1 VNDGGV
7 PETIDDGSWLMAW
20 LEEDVMGALA
30 RGDAYTNAVPFK
42 LAHAPRESD
51 GLLRPAEVHFGG
63 PIGIISGPQGG
74 SHLDQFVSIIVD
86 NGLGPVVGM
95 PPGGYSNTWEWEEI
109 LELPGTDRPLVGFM
123 YSIGHSIRPN
133 GGILEGNPAAV
144 DEWIPLTAENVESYY
159 PLLLERVLALMGET
173 DR

>member
-1 VNDGGV
+1 
-7 PETIDDGSWLMAW
+7 
-20 LEEDVMGALA
+20 
-30 RGDAYTNAVPFK
+30 
-42 LAHAPRESD
+42 
-51 GLLRPAEVHFGG
+51 
-63 PIGIISGPQGG
+63 
-74 SHLDQFVSIIVD
+74 
-86 NGLGPVVGM
+86 M

>member
-1 VNDGGV
+1 
-7 PETIDDGSWLMAW
+7 
-20 LEEDVMGALA
+20 
-30 RGDAYTNAVPFK
+30 
-42 LAHAPRESD
+42 
-51 GLLRPAEVHFGG
+51 
-63 PIGIISGPQGG
+63 
-74 SHLDQFVSIIVD
+74 VSIIVD
-86 NGLGPVVGM
+86 NDLGPVVGM

-109 LELPGTDRPLVGFM
+109 LTLPGTDRPLVGFM

-133 GGILEGNPAAV
+133 GEILEGNPAAV